1 MAKPIVTTNAIGC
14 REVVDDGINGFLCE
28 PRSVDDLMAK
38 MEKMLLLSEIDRVQM
53 GLKGREKV
61 LKQFDE
67 KVVIDHYVKAIEA
80 LDGLKLALNYAGS
93 NS

>member
-1 MAKPIVTTNAIGC
+1 MAKPIITTNAVGC

-38 MEKMLLLSEIDRVQM
+38 MEKMLLVQM
-53 GLKGREKV
+53 GLNGREKV

-80 LDGLKLALNYAGS
+80 LDGLKLAVNYARF